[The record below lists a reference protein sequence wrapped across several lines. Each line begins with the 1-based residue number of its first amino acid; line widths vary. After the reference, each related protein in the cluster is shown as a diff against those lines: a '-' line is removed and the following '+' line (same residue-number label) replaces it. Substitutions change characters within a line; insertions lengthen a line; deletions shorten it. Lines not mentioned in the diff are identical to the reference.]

1 MSKNF
6 QVTFDIKMLFNL
18 NTFIVDANLQNNFI
32 NPIELVE
39 FICEKFLKSV
49 FTRVWKGFFLKNILK
64 K

>member
-6 QVTFDIKMLFNL
+6 RVTFDIKMLFNL

-39 FICEKFLKSV
+39 FVCKKLQNSV
-49 FTRVWKGFFLKNILK
+49 FIRL
-64 K
+64 